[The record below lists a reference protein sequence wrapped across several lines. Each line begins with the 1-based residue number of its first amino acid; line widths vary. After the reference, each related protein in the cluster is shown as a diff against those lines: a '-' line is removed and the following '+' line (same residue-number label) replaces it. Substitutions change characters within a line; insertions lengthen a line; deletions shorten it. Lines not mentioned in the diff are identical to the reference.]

1 MRYSIGE
8 TAKLLG
14 ISLRTLRYYDEI
26 GLVRP
31 SETSDAGYRFYD
43 DAALSTLQQ
52 ALFFRKLEFPLRDIA
67 DILSRPDYDRRQAL
81 LERKALLLLERQRI
95 DSLIALADAS
105 IKGEIEMTEHNAAE
119 RALFE
124 AKEKYAREAAERW
137 GKTDAYRESVERAAA
152 RDENATAVM
161 EQDANDIFA
170 AFAAIM
176 DKSPASPEAQALV
189 ERWLAHITRY
199 YYPCT
204 KEILACLGQRY
215 TADERFTATLD
226 RFGDGNARFIS
237 EAIALYCEN

>member
-1 MRYSIGE
+1 
-8 TAKLLG
+8 
-14 ISLRTLRYYDEI
+14 
-26 GLVRP
+26 
-31 SETSDAGYRFYD
+31 
-43 DAALSTLQQ
+43 
-52 ALFFRKLEFPLRDIA
+52 
-67 DILSRPDYDRRQAL
+67 
-81 LERKALLLLERQRI
+81 
-95 DSLIALADAS
+95 
-105 IKGEIEMTEHNAAE
+105 
-119 RALFE
+119 
-124 AKEKYAREAAERW
+124 
-137 GKTDAYRESVERAAA
+137 
-152 RDENATAVM
+152 M

-204 KEILACLGQRY
+204 KEILACLGQMY

>member
-95 DSLIALADAS
+95 DGLIALADAS
-105 IKGEIEMTEHNAAE
+105 IEGEIDMTQQRNLEKELSARRAE
-119 RALFE
+119 Y
-124 AKEKYAREAAERW
+124 AKEAAARW
-137 GKTDAYRESVERAAA
+137 GKTDEYQESLNRQAA
-152 RDENATAVM
+152 RSSQEDAAMQQEADE
-161 EQDANDIFA
+161 IFA
-170 AFAAIM
+170 AFAAAM
-176 DKSPASPEAQALV
+176 DKGPASPEAQALV
-189 ERWLAHITRY
+189 KRWLAHITRY

-204 KEILACLGQRY
+204 KEILACLGQMY

>member
-8 TAKLLG
+8 AAKLLG
-14 ISLRTLRYYDEI
+14 VSLRTLRYYDEI

-31 SETSDAGYRFYD
+31 SETSAAGYRFYD

-52 ALFFRKLEFPLRDIA
+52 ALFLRRLEFPLHDIA

-81 LERKALLLLERQRI
+81 LARKALLLLERRRI
-95 DSLIALADAS
+95 DALIALADAS
-105 IKGEIEMTEHNAAE
+105 IKGEIDMTEHNAAE

-124 AKEKYAREAAERW
+124 AKAEYAREAAERW

-152 RDENATAVM
+152 RNESENAAM
-161 EQDANDIFA
+161 EQDADDIFA

-176 DKSPASPEAQALV
+176 DASPASPEAQALV
-189 ERWLAHITRY
+189 ERWLAHINRFH
-199 YYPCT
+199 YPCS
-204 KEILACLGQRY
+204 KEILACLGQMY
-215 TADERFTATLD
+215 AADERFAAALD

-237 EAIALYCEN
+237 DAIAVYCEK

>member
-1 MRYSIGE
+1 
-8 TAKLLG
+8 
-14 ISLRTLRYYDEI
+14 
-26 GLVRP
+26 
-31 SETSDAGYRFYD
+31 
-43 DAALSTLQQ
+43 
-52 ALFFRKLEFPLRDIA
+52 
-67 DILSRPDYDRRQAL
+67 
-81 LERKALLLLERQRI
+81 
-95 DSLIALADAS
+95 
-105 IKGEIEMTEHNAAE
+105 MTEHNAAE

-204 KEILACLGQRY
+204 KEILACLGQMY